1 MGLFSWLR
9 EAQREGLEAEKRRGI
24 SNAVGGI
31 IACSLTCRKCNNL
44 AVPVLGTDSH
54 YVCIKCE
61 NRFTG
66 AKHRLGQ
73 SLERQRYQNGSS
85 TSEYVYNYPYY
96 NSAVDY
102 IKNNNS

>member
-1 MGLFSWLR
+1 MGLFRWLR
-9 EAQREGLEAEKRRGI
+9 EAQEEGKDRDI
-24 SNAVGGI
+24 SYAVDGI

-44 AVPVLGTDSH
+44 AIPVLGTDSH

-73 SLERQRYQNGSS
+73 SIERQRYQDGSS
-85 TSEYVYNYPYY
+85 TSKYVYNYPYY

-102 IKNNNS
+102 IKNNHNL